1 MGKRTKGK
9 NSQRSRTKSK
19 RRQEVTNYNQAKDR
33 PMQNPN
39 HADLREP
46 ETLLHAN
53 LTRDIALTH
62 SLLEILPK
70 NAFWS

>member
-19 RRQEVTNYNQAKDR
+19 RRQEVTNNNQAKDR
-33 PMQNPN
+33 PKQTQN

-46 ETLLHAN
+46 ETLLLKRLHAN
-53 LTRDIALTH
+53 LTRNIAL
-62 SLLEILPK
+62 K
-70 NAFWS
+70 NRTD

>member
-19 RRQEVTNYNQAKDR
+19 RRQEVTNNNQAKDR
-33 PMQNPN
+33 PKQTQN

-46 ETLLHAN
+46 ETLLLKRHAD
-53 LTRDIALTH
+53 LTRNIALKNT
-62 SLLEILPK
+62 LETL
-70 NAFWS
+70 